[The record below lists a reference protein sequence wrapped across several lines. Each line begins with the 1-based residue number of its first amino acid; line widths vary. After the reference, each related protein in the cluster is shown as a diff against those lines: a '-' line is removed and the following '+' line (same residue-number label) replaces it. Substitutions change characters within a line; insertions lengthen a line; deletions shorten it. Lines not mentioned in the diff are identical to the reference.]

1 MAAAVAEEICA
12 HGVIITVRR
21 HVGLASLL
29 PWIALGRAAARVLE
43 RGEPAEESDA

>member
-1 MAAAVAEEICA
+1 MSELIHA

-29 PWIALGRAAARVLE
+29 PLIALGRVAERVLE
-43 RGEPAEESDA
+43 WGEPAEESDV